1 MNWRE
6 SELGGSIRWRA
17 ARARDSRTLRV
28 EIHKLAASIA
38 QLAEQVAE
46 LTMALE
52 ALDAAM
58 AKATKI
64 RPAEK
69 AKKRGDDPGRERRA
83 DRRGSGD
90 RVT

>member
-17 ARARDSRTLRV
+17 ARARESRTLRV
-28 EIHKLAASIA
+28 EIHKLAAAIA

-69 AKKRGDDPGRERRA
+69 AKNAE
-83 DRRGSGD
+83 
-90 RVT
+90 TI